1 MTIPD
6 INKIYPRT
14 NDKQIVYLKNVIINS
29 NIQIGDYTIYNDFY
43 NNPTEFQKIMC
54 CIIIQ

>member
-43 NNPTEFQKIMC
+43 NNPTEFQK
-54 CIIIQ
+54 

>member
-14 NDKQIVYLKNVIINS
+14 NDKQIVYLKNVITNS
-29 NIQIGDYTIYNDFY
+29 NIQIGDYTIYNDFIMIQLS
-43 NNPTEFQKIMC
+43 FKKIMC